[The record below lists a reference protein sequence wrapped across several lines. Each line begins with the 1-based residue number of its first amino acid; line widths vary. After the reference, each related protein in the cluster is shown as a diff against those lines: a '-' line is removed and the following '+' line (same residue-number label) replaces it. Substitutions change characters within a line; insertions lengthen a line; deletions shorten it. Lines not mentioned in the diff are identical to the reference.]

1 MPLDG
6 FGPCEICVAESWIEA
21 YRGSI
26 RDGAFGKHKDQAV
39 IGRCGGCGVE
49 RLAEAFTKK
58 DDFYQGPDYR
68 AILEEP
74 ADAADLFEQHD
85 MLQLQKLE
93 QLWPESLRGKV
104 IADVGCGAGSFLDHV
119 RGLPARAI
127 AIEPCRDYHDLLVS
141 RGYEVYA
148 RAAEAAPPLR
158 QVDWAFSFSVI
169 EHVGDPRAFLSE
181 IRDLLKPGGRLLIS
195 TPNRLDVLM
204 SLLPDAYPSFFYRV
218 VHRWYF
224 DSNSLA
230 GCAERAGLKVLDVRC
245 VHRFGLSNALIWL
258 RDRQPRGRAKLPY
271 VSSPLFDAMWVRG
284 LEAEG
289 VGDYLYAVLA
299 REEAPL
305 RDAG

>member
-6 FGPCEICVAESWIEA
+6 FGPCEICAAESWIEA

-148 RAAEAAPPLR
+148 RAAEAAPPLG
-158 QVDWAFSFSVI
+158 QVDWA
-169 EHVGDPRAFLSE
+169 
-181 IRDLLKPGGRLLIS
+181 
-195 TPNRLDVLM
+195 LD
-204 SLLPDAYPSFFYRV
+204 R
-218 VHRWYF
+218 
-224 DSNSLA
+224 
-230 GCAERAGLKVLDVRC
+230 
-245 VHRFGLSNALIWL
+245 
-258 RDRQPRGRAKLPY
+258 
-271 VSSPLFDAMWVRG
+271 
-284 LEAEG
+284 
-289 VGDYLYAVLA
+289 
-299 REEAPL
+299 
-305 RDAG
+305 